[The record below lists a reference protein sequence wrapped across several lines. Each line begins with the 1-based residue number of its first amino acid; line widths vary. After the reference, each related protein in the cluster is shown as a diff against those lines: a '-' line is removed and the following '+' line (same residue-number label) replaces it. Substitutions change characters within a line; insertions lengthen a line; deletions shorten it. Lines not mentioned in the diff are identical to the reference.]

1 MTGVQCEP
9 VPWPLSSRSPAGRC
23 ACQAGG
29 GTLSSGQGARVAD
42 SSQAQPSLP
51 AHWTLNLRGPSLQVG
66 GRSWESGAGPLAG
79 SSLNGLDSHCPSAR
93 ASQVQ
98 TSWSLP
104 QGADPPHPTSPS
116 GPSPPG
122 CCAPLHMPQR
132 SHLQTCAHRG
142 PQNETLPDKERACR
156 ALSTHCGHSLHIF
169 YLLCILGK
177 SLVAAC
183 SCELNTA
190 KLRGGLPRSPWG
202 PAACL
207 HRAPPA
213 AFSALCFG
221 FPAHHQWLRIQ

>member
-1 MTGVQCEP
+1 MGRGLPEKGLKIFGWKGFPHTQELPRGLPGGGGPEMTGVQCEP

-104 QGADPPHPTSPS
+104 QGADPPT
-116 GPSPPG
+116 PPHLRDRLLQG
-122 CCAPLHMPQR
+122 AVPHSTCPRGLTFRPVLTWAPKMRPCLTRKECAVH
-132 SHLQTCAHRG
+132 
-142 PQNETLPDKERACR
+142 
-156 ALSTHCGHSLHIF
+156 
-169 YLLCILGK
+169 
-177 SLVAAC
+177 
-183 SCELNTA
+183 
-190 KLRGGLPRSPWG
+190 
-202 PAACL
+202 
-207 HRAPPA
+207 
-213 AFSALCFG
+213 
-221 FPAHHQWLRIQ
+221 